1 MGSGRRWFFGRFA
14 IWVLAGDAICY
25 VGFGRRWF
33 FGRFAIWVLAG
44 DAICYM
50 GFGRRWFF
58 ERIAMWVLAG
68 DGSLD
73 DLLYEFW
80 PEICVKVGSWC
91 VICNEELCIDVRV
104 VGREKGL

>member
-1 MGSGRRWFFGRFA
+1 
-14 IWVLAGDAICY
+14 
-25 VGFGRRWF
+25 
-33 FGRFAIWVLAG
+33 
-44 DAICYM
+44 
-50 GFGRRWFF
+50 
-58 ERIAMWVLAG
+58 MWVLAG